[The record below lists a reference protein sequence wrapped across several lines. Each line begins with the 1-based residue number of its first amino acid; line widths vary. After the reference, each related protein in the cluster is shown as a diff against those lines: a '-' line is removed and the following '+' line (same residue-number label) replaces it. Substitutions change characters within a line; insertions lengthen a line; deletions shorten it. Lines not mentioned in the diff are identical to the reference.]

1 MSLEHFSA
9 VTKGQTWDSLP
20 QLHNSERAI
29 LSYLASEIPPGV
41 PNAPTPLNRKQLAR
55 RLGLSSRT
63 VLRAV
68 QYLSAREAPA
78 RRGDVGYLPGKGAQ
92 DQPLV
97 AKAPI
102 LLLEDQRGKPG
113 RHREVVRIQ
122 WSSVTPISPQVVT
135 SVNSSSRPSTTEP
148 PVLASAATHDR
159 WSDGR
164 SRKEAPSGWG
174 AHREAIAVAWKGSS
188 AGDEKLAEFYRWTD
202 DDIRNVVQRAEE
214 RGVDPDALVAQAVQA
229 TQPPAEFRTQ
239 PLTPRAIFGT
249 PEALQATLDGK
260 YRKREVDTDDPYHRA
275 MREKAQAFL
284 YGERRRH
291 ADPDKGPPILELE
304 EPRVREQSAEVRAHL
319 ESYISETT
327 VTSSDDPTE
336 VMMVRCRFQQG
347 TPVLELESDHRTHRF
362 DIITRGDL
370 LEQGRNFASPAP
382 VSFTLRGWNVTSTED
397 VQAVE
402 RDVSRIIE
410 HAKRTPSVIPE
421 QSDVNPDDPTP
432 IPLRPS
438 DLNF

>member
-1 MSLEHFSA
+1 VSLEHFSA

-41 PNAPTPLNRKQLAR
+41 QNAPTPLNRKQLAR

-63 VLRAV
+63 VRRAV

-78 RRGDVGYLPGKGAQ
+78 RRGDVGYLAGKGAQ

-102 LLLEDQRGKPG
+102 LLVEDERGKPG

-135 SVNSSSRPSTTEP
+135 SVNSSPRPSTTEP
-148 PVLASAATHDR
+148 PVPASAATHDR

-164 SRKEAPSGWG
+164 SRREAPSGWG
-174 AHREAIAVAWKGSS
+174 AHRETIAVAWKGNS

-202 DDIRNVVQRAEE
+202 DDIRNVLARAEE

-260 YRKREVDTDDPYHRA
+260 YRKREVDGDTPYHRA
-275 MREKAQAFL
+275 MRKKAQDFL
-284 YGERRRH
+284 R
-291 ADPDKGPPILELE
+291 DND
-304 EPRVREQSAEVRAHL
+304 SAPHRG
-319 ESYISETT
+319 
-327 VTSSDDPTE
+327 DPTKRAILDDLRE
-336 VMMVRCRFQQG
+336 RY
-347 TPVLELESDHRTHRF
+347 
-362 DIITRGDL
+362 RGID
-370 LEQGRNFASPAP
+370 
-382 VSFTLRGWNVTSTED
+382 
-397 VQAVE
+397 
-402 RDVSRIIE
+402 
-410 HAKRTPSVIPE
+410 PSGG
-421 QSDVNPDDPTP
+421 
-432 IPLRPS
+432 IPLTP
-438 DLNF
+438 DQINF

>member
-1 MSLEHFSA
+1 VSLEHFSA

-29 LSYLASEIPPGV
+29 LAYLASEIPPRV

-102 LLLEDQRGKPG
+102 LLVEDHRGKPG

-135 SVNSSSRPSTTEP
+135 SVNSSPRPSTTEP

-174 AHREAIAVAWKGSS
+174 AHRETIAVAWKGSS
-188 AGDEKLAEFYRWTD
+188 AGDEKLAGFYRWTD

-229 TQPPAEFRTQ
+229 TQPPADFRTQ

-260 YRKREVDTDDPYHRA
+260 YRKREVDGDTPYHEA

-284 YGERRRH
+284 RANYPDHRDQGPRPILDDSAPHRGDSRARSVLDHLRERHRG
-291 ADPDKGPPILELE
+291 ADPSG
-304 EPRVREQSAEVRAHL
+304 
-319 ESYISETT
+319 
-327 VTSSDDPTE
+327 
-336 VMMVRCRFQQG
+336 G
-347 TPVLELESDHRTHRF
+347 
-362 DIITRGDL
+362 
-370 LEQGRNFASPAP
+370 
-382 VSFTLRGWNVTSTED
+382 
-397 VQAVE
+397 
-402 RDVSRIIE
+402 
-410 HAKRTPSVIPE
+410 
-421 QSDVNPDDPTP
+421 
-432 IPLRPS
+432 IPLTP
-438 DLNF
+438 DQLDF